1 MKSTLSRLTIT
12 LSILVLAACK
22 AALDPEWTL
31 FHTQAT
37 GSETR
42 VEWLSNVAVDSYGDV
57 LVAGD
62 TIRTGNSRQQN
73 ALLVKHDANGSL
85 EWATEYDFAQG
96 QYRSDDNVTD
106 MVMDADGN
114 AYLIGVQYIV
124 ENEAQRYGSFLM
136 KVDRWGE
143 IEWAKS
149 ISAFEDARDIELKHG
164 LLYVTGHTTQVY
176 GLDGSLRLKIDHS
189 DAKAWDIEVDDQ
201 GNIYVAGFAAVSK
214 FSSQG
219 VLVWRVDQPE
229 GLSHQASLV
238 VAADGGVMTAHNQS
252 DQNTRVAA
260 ISSQGQP
267 LWSKVYPPARQSNGL
282 PGPALIKKDA
292 RGDLLLLLSNVA
304 GRRMVKLSDTGREL
318 WQTSNSNG
326 IVQDF
331 SIGDDGAVYV
341 VGGGTNEKFDRN
353 GNFVAEATMNHGVES
368 TTGSI
373 AKSGDDIYIG
383 YSALRNGTYNFFL
396 AKYIDQ

>member
-31 FHTQAT
+31 FYTQAM

-42 VEWLSNVAVDSYGDV
+42 VEWLSNVAVDSYGNV

-62 TIRTGNSRQQN
+62 TIRTGANRQQN
-73 ALLVKHDANGSL
+73 ALLVKHDTNGSL
-85 EWATEYDFAQG
+85 EWAAEYDFAQG

-106 MVMDADGN
+106 MVVDLDGN
-114 AYLIGVQYIV
+114 TYLVGVQYIV
-124 ENEAQRYGSFLM
+124 EGEAQRYGSFLM
-136 KVDRWGE
+136 KVDRWGD

-149 ISAFEDARDIELKHG
+149 ISAFEDARDIELKNG

-176 GLDGSLRLKIDHS
+176 GLDGSLRLKIAHS
-189 DAKAWDIEVDDQ
+189 EAKAWDIEVDDL
-201 GNIYVAGFAAVSK
+201 GSIYVAGYAAVSK
-214 FSSQG
+214 FNSQG
-219 VLVWRVDQPE
+219 GLVWRVDQPE

-238 VAADGGVMTAHNQS
+238 VAADGRVVTAHNQS
-252 DQNTRVAA
+252 DQSTRVAA

-267 LWSKVYPPARQSNGL
+267 LWSKVYQPARQSNGL
-282 PGPALIKKDA
+282 PGPALIKKDV
-292 RGDLLLLLSNVA
+292 RGDLVLLSSNVA

-331 SIGDDGAVYV
+331 TIGDDGAVYV